1 MNNLSRAVKLVG
13 LILCFSVLL
22 ISGCA
27 TIGKIEQSSYVPEW
41 MKQPLSERDDV
52 IHEIGV
58 ASPSII
64 PEAARGRAEADLYA
78 RITKR
83 MGVYVTA
90 RVKDLVEDHP
100 VYEDT
105 GLSHSHIFHQRI
117 TDQISRSRLI
127 RPFVSEVWVDKTGRF
142 GVAGMVYA
150 YGWVREAESV
160 SMGMRKVADL
170 IRQRKERMKLSKETE
185 KELDLLI
192 EDMYEKADELE
203 KQAAEQ
209 RKKER
214 EKVEKEA
221 GELLKSMSE

>member
-1 MNNLSRAVKLVG
+1 MNNVSKGVKLVG
-13 LILCFSVLL
+13 LILCLSVLL

-27 TIGKIEQSSYVPEW
+27 TIGKTQQSNYVPEW
-41 MKQPLSERDDV
+41 MKKPLSERADV
-52 IHEIGV
+52 IDAIGI

-142 GVAGMVYA
+142 GAAGMVYA

-160 SMGMRKVADL
+160 SMGIRKVAEL

-192 EDMYEKADELE
+192 EDMYKKADELD
-203 KQAAEQ
+203 KKAAEE

-214 EKVEKEA
+214 ERVEKEA
-221 GELLKSMSE
+221 EELLKSMSE